1 MLGILVLVIGISPH
15 GVLVEK
21 PNHNLCD
28 EPVVLVQPVAPSVVV
43 APSAVPVYAQPVY
56 SQLMQS
62 IWLVQGYG
70 QRQIFGNPT
79 NSLLLSSA
87 ALDPVSV
94 LEQLVAQ
101 SAAGDIPAQ
110 VSIPW
115 NIILPW
121 LLKLAVQALEA
132 AIKD

>member
-1 MLGILVLVIGISPH
+1 MSYPETLPLFEIKTILDIVKSGSFT
-15 GVLVEK
+15 GK
-21 PNHNLCD
+21 
-28 EPVVLVQPVAPSVVV
+28 
-43 APSAVPVYAQPVY
+43 VP
-56 SQLMQS
+56 QLMQS

-121 LLKLAVQALEA
+121 LLKLAIQALEA